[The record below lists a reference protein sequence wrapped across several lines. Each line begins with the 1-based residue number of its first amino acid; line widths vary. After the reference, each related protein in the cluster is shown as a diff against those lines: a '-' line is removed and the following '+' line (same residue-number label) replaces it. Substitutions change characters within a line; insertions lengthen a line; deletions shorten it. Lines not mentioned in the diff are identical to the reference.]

1 MPIATRYYIILT
13 FLKILFI
20 HNLMSFTKSYFYLQY
35 EVLECHQ
42 NIIIYEKEIQK
53 IGNNERGHKNE
64 SPYIYSS

>member
-1 MPIATRYYIILT
+1 
-13 FLKILFI
+13 
-20 HNLMSFTKSYFYLQY
+20 MSFTKSYFYLQY

-64 SPYIYSS
+64 SPYIYSISS